1 LACAINILKNSNEN
15 NKLAIFV
22 GAGVSKSSNLPDWNE
37 LITDI
42 KKELKIGKNENDYL
56 KISQLF
62 YLSCGEVVYYQR
74 LKEYFPDTVE
84 PTNIQKL
91 IFELKPA
98 NIITTNWDILLEKTA
113 NDNGYIYDVI
123 SKDEDLVQSKLQQ
136 HIIKM
141 HGDFKDN
148 NIVFKE
154 DDYINYKENFPLIE
168 NYIKS
173 ILSTHTI
180 LFLGY
185 SYNDINLK
193 QITKWIQNNSKSMPP
208 MFLTVNKKDENQSK
222 YLENFGIKT
231 LVLEDEK
238 DFDFD
243 SRTNKLATF
252 LHNLNTPDENLFDI
266 ENITDLEV
274 VNYIYEKLNPLD
286 VLDSI
291 LTQQIQSTLSNCGF
305 VYEDTPKKKLILLE
319 FYKEALTFD
328 INKDL
333 REIYTKFRS
342 ILQKDKL
349 EDNVE
354 YLIKKIF
361 TLLKKSNVDGIV
373 LSDDFS
379 HPKKYLPFFDFYKD
393 IDYSIEKLCNFKFD
407 DFEADDN
414 DIKELMRKSFYYY
427 QKYKFLKAYKLTQ
440 KIVRVCL
447 KQKEY
452 TQLFFAMFN
461 YNTLLNRLKASYLED
476 DIDFNNIKPYD
487 LESKFYELPKK
498 IQKILKDI
506 KPFLSYDYLYRFA
519 SEIDDQLNEKLKQK
533 ENIEKN
539 NSLTFDTNITRNYS
553 KQKNLINF
561 VLNNNLMIEK
571 NSNFNSVNQKL
582 INISLIRQIQNK
594 YLTLDK
600 MELYATIKYI
610 EHKELIRLFGSIN
623 LELNILPKD
632 INWIVKKVLPNIVS
646 LYNEDKTIYS
656 HFRDEL
662 ENIFYI
668 LSLQNLTNYQSKAIL
683 KQFKIIIESHK
694 IRLDMYET
702 INKFIESQNDIEHN
716 GLIEILELMINKF
729 ICVKWNYYDYEVL
742 EKNYFYSPFKHL
754 SNDKTF
760 KYKNKILIEKL
771 LITIQKYDEIQKIH
785 LSKGFL
791 MNLHLISNKKIQK
804 MIKNFMLNIDT
815 KKIKKDDSS
824 KVSNYGLKLSFKVF
838 LAIKNF
844 IKVDKKL
851 IKEIQNYPKKE
862 RDNIYF
868 LGEITS
874 QVRYLVEKKGI
885 KELEDL
891 LKHLLK
897 VIDGVNEKMKER
909 ANRSII

>member
-1 LACAINILKNSNEN
+1 
-15 NKLAIFV
+15 
-22 GAGVSKSSNLPDWNE
+22 
-37 LITDI
+37 
-42 KKELKIGKNENDYL
+42 
-56 KISQLF
+56 
-62 YLSCGEVVYYQR
+62 
-74 LKEYFPDTVE
+74 
-84 PTNIQKL
+84 
-91 IFELKPA
+91 
-98 NIITTNWDILLEKTA
+98 
-113 NDNGYIYDVI
+113 
-123 SKDEDLVQSKLQQ
+123 
-136 HIIKM
+136 
-141 HGDFKDN
+141 
-148 NIVFKE
+148 
-154 DDYINYKENFPLIE
+154 
-168 NYIKS
+168 
-173 ILSTHTI
+173 
-180 LFLGY
+180 
-185 SYNDINLK
+185 
-193 QITKWIQNNSKSMPP
+193 
-208 MFLTVNKKDENQSK
+208 
-222 YLENFGIKT
+222 
-231 LVLEDEK
+231 
-238 DFDFD
+238 
-243 SRTNKLATF
+243 
-252 LHNLNTPDENLFDI
+252 
-266 ENITDLEV
+266 
-274 VNYIYEKLNPLD
+274 
-286 VLDSI
+286 
-291 LTQQIQSTLSNCGF
+291 
-305 VYEDTPKKKLILLE
+305 
-319 FYKEALTFD
+319 
-328 INKDL
+328 
-333 REIYTKFRS
+333 
-342 ILQKDKL
+342 
-349 EDNVE
+349 
-354 YLIKKIF
+354 
-361 TLLKKSNVDGIV
+361 
-373 LSDDFS
+373 
-379 HPKKYLPFFDFYKD
+379 
-393 IDYSIEKLCNFKFD
+393 
-407 DFEADDN
+407 
-414 DIKELMRKSFYYY
+414 
-427 QKYKFLKAYKLTQ
+427 
-440 KIVRVCL
+440 
-447 KQKEY
+447 
-452 TQLFFAMFN
+452 
-461 YNTLLNRLKASYLED
+461 
-476 DIDFNNIKPYD
+476 
-487 LESKFYELPKK
+487 
-498 IQKILKDI
+498 
-506 KPFLSYDYLYRFA
+506 
-519 SEIDDQLNEKLKQK
+519 
-533 ENIEKN
+533 
-539 NSLTFDTNITRNYS
+539 
-553 KQKNLINF
+553 
-561 VLNNNLMIEK
+561 
-571 NSNFNSVNQKL
+571 
-582 INISLIRQIQNK
+582 
-594 YLTLDK
+594 

-702 INKFIESQNDIEHN
+702 INKFIEAQNDIEHN

-824 KVSNYGLKLSFKVF
+824 KVSNYGLKLSFKVS